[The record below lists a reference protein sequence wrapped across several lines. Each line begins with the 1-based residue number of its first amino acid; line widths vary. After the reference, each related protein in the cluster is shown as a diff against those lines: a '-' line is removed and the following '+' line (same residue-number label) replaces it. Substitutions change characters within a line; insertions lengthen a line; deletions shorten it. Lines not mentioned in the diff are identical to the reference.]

1 MIKFDRKF
9 KELTFPI
16 CIVLLLTFA
25 RLIPHP
31 PNFTP
36 IIAVAIMGGYLFKNF
51 TMSLMVITISMLVSD
66 IFLKFHDK
74 MFYTYLSLFVISY
87 FFFKISTKINKKNF
101 FVFVF
106 IGSLIFYI
114 ITNFGAW
121 ISSDMYEK
129 NFNGLF
135 SSYVMALPF
144 FKNTLISTLIFSYIA
159 LFADSFYKKASIK

>member
-1 MIKFDRKF
+1 
-9 KELTFPI
+9 
-16 CIVLLLTFA
+16 
-25 RLIPHP
+25 
-31 PNFTP
+31 
-36 IIAVAIMGGYLFKNF
+36 
-51 TMSLMVITISMLVSD
+51 
-66 IFLKFHDK
+66 HDK

>member
-1 MIKFDRKF
+1 MTGKYRYYQSQNLYYQIAPFIKSGF
-9 KELTFPI
+9 
-16 CIVLLLTFA
+16 
-25 RLIPHP
+25 
-31 PNFTP
+31 
-36 IIAVAIMGGYLFKNF
+36 IMFI
-51 TMSLMVITISMLVSD
+51 MVGLV
-66 IFLKFHDK
+66 
-74 MFYTYLSLFVISY
+74 YY
-87 FFFKISTKINKKNF
+87 FFRLEFLPQLGLFGTILVYTILETVV

-129 NFNGLF
+129 NLNGLF

-159 LFADSFYKKASIK
+159 LFADSFYKKISIK